1 MSRLIVF
8 AAPTVEGAYAMCAM
22 LDAMPATDLAGVR
35 DVAVAVRRED
45 HTVRLQQALD
55 LTGAG
60 TLGGEVWGALMGLL
74 FLSPWL
80 GAAAAGMARRLSCL
94 FAGAGIDDNFIRKL
108 DTDIR
113 PGRSAL
119 FVLVDDW
126 EAGRPLPLPP
136 RYDGAI
142 LHTTLPAAE
151 EARLRAWPAQ

>member
-1 MSRLIVF
+1 MSYLIVL
-8 AAPTVEGAYAMCAM
+8 AAPTVDGAYAMCAT
-22 LDAMPATDLAGVR
+22 LDARPAADLAGLR
-35 DVAVAVRRED
+35 DVVVMVRRED
-45 HTVRLQQALD
+45 NTVRVQQALD
-55 LTGAG
+55 LAGAG
-60 TLGGEVWGALMGLL
+60 TLGGQVWGALAGLI
-74 FLSPWL
+74 FLRPWL

-94 FAGAGIDDNFIRKL
+94 FAGAGIDDDFIRKL

>member
-80 GAAAAGMARRLSCL
+80 GAAAAGMARRLSRL
-94 FAGAGIDDNFIRKL
+94 FAATGIDDDFIRKL
-108 DTDIR
+108 DASIR
-113 PGRSAL
+113 PGQSAL
-119 FVLVDDW
+119 FLLVDDR
-126 EAGRPLPLPP
+126 EAGRAPALLAGF
-136 RYDGAI
+136 DGAV
-142 LHTTLPAAE
+142 LHTTRPAAE
-151 EARLRAWPAQ
+151 EIPPQAGPAQ